1 MIRAAVSS
9 DIPALF
15 AIENASFQYDR
26 ISQRGFVHLL
36 TRANSL
42 TLIDEQDK
50 QVRGYLTLLFR
61 SNSSLS
67 RVYSIATHAEFLSQG
82 VAAKLLRVAEQIALN
97 TRCDTMRLEI
107 RKDNLISQKLFQ
119 LHGYRKFGEYPSYY
133 QDGMDANR
141 LQKSLRNLTRTKN
154 TSMTGIP

>member
-61 SNSSLS
+61 
-67 RVYSIATHAEFLSQG
+67 
-82 VAAKLLRVAEQIALN
+82 
-97 TRCDTMRLEI
+97 
-107 RKDNLISQKLFQ
+107 
-119 LHGYRKFGEYPSYY
+119 
-133 QDGMDANR
+133 
-141 LQKSLRNLTRTKN
+141 
-154 TSMTGIP
+154 